1 MKMEKVYKLRVDW
14 RGKCMFV
21 RYLKLIFNV
30 NILKETEAS
39 FFYSVQ
45 TFIVKE
51 LYIHQINTVTGYCMF
66 RRWK

>member
-1 MKMEKVYKLRVDW
+1 
-14 RGKCMFV
+14 MFV